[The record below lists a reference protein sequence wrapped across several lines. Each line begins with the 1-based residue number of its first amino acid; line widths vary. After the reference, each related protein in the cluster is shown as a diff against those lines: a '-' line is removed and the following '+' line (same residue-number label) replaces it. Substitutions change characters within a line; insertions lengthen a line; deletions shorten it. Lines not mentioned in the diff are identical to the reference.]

1 MKAVCGFA
9 RIVLAPAFLLMGAHA
24 TWAQPVTN
32 CPAGQAMQSSDPSGK
47 NVTCI
52 PIPDVSA
59 LQSQIKAEADS
70 RAGMDAVLLQA
81 IADEAKARSNADA
94 ELRASIDEKDIV
106 GRYAFSGPLTCLQS
120 TNGFNAD
127 LTAKTAAPGLPNQFE
142 TQVSFFTT
150 IASGIRTFNADQTGT
165 LEVVNH
171 SLTLPLVRYPAG
183 SVTPVIGF
191 GGPNLLPGG
200 SASEITQTATFAWHI
215 ADGKLIINEGRA
227 KGTITKGGGTRTGW
241 TVENFNL
248 PNSVGILSK
257 DLKTLN
263 LVNED
268 LQVETAV
275 QTSPEGVAQ
284 PEAYRICTRHRILTK
299 L

>member
-1 MKAVCGFA
+1 MKAVRGFA

-24 TWAQPVTN
+24 TWAQPVTG
-32 CPAGQAMQSSDPSGK
+32 CPAGQAMQSSDPSGR
-47 NVTCI
+47 NVTCVAI
-52 PIPDVSA
+52 ADVSA
-59 LQSQIKAEADS
+59 LQAQMKAEADS
-70 RAGMDAVLLQA
+70 RAGMDALLLEA
-81 IADEAKARSNADA
+81 IADEAKARGNADA
-94 ELRASIDEKDIV
+94 ELRASINEKDII

-120 TNGFNAD
+120 SNGFNAD
-127 LTAKTAAPGLPNQFE
+127 LTPKAAAPGLPNPFE

-150 IASGIRTFNADQTGT
+150 VASGIRTFNADQTGT

-171 SLTLPLVRYPAG
+171 SLTLPLIRYPAG
-183 SVTPVIGF
+183 SLTPVIGF

-200 SASEITQTATFAWHI
+200 NASEVTQSATFAWHI
-215 ADGKLIINEGRA
+215 ADGKVVIIEGRA

-248 PNSVGILSK
+248 PNSVGMLSK
-257 DLKTLN
+257 DLKTLS

-284 PEAYRICTRHRILTK
+284 PESYRICTRHRVLTK